1 MKSVLVV
8 EDDDDLREVLCR
20 VLSDEGY
27 ETRSAINGQDA
38 LALLREDP
46 LPGLILLDLMM
57 PIMNGWQ
64 FRAVQE
70 ADARLAAVPVV
81 VMTAAARLDDAAIAG
96 TDFVRKPV
104 RIEDLL
110 ERVRRHIG
118 HEFDGVPPTVPD
130 GAVVAPLDLG
140 DTPAEGA

>member
-8 EDDDDLREVLCR
+8 EDDDDLREVICR

-27 ETRSAINGQDA
+27 EIRTAINGQEA
-38 LALLREDP
+38 LDLLRADP
-46 LPGLILLDLMM
+46 LPGVILLDLMM
-57 PIMNGWQ
+57 PVMNGWQ
-64 FRAVQE
+64 FRALQE
-70 ADARLAAVPVV
+70 ADARLSAIPVI

-104 RIEDLL
+104 RIDDLL
-110 ERVRRHIG
+110 ERIRGHIG
-118 HEFDGVPPTVPD
+118 HEFDDVPPTVRD
-130 GAVVAPLDLG
+130 GAVVAPLDLD